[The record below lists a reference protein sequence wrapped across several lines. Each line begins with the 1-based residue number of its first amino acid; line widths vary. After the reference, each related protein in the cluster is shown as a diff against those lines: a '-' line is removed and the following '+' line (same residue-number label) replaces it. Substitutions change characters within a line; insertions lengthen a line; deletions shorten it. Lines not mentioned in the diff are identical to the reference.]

1 MQIQIASW
9 YIISNS
15 FNFLESLK
23 IVLINMVTILMM
35 STKKATLGLLEITV
49 FRSKVYGVIIFVH
62 DVTSKNVSRHS
73 YYIVDVTKVW

>member
-1 MQIQIASW
+1 
-9 YIISNS
+9 
-15 FNFLESLK
+15 
-23 IVLINMVTILMM
+23 MVTILMM